1 LPILLKYLEGLS
13 YEEIAKVLD
22 CSVGTVSSRLNRGHK
37 MLAQKLR
44 HLKNE
49 I

>member
-1 LPILLKYLEGLS
+1 
-13 YEEIAKVLD
+13 VLD
-22 CSVGTVSSRLNRGHK
+22 CSIGTVSSRLNRGHK
-37 MLAQKLR
+37 LLAQKLG